1 MVTGIDGTSSMVLTG
16 QDAHERK
23 NSLSHLLK
31 SHICEVTF
39 AKVDGTI
46 RTMPCTLQE
55 SILPPAVPKET
66 AASRAVNEANISV
79 WCTDR
84 NEWRSFKTA
93 NVIEVK
99 ILS

>member
-1 MVTGIDGTSSMVLTG
+1 MVTGIDGISSMVLTG

-31 SHICEVTF
+31 NHICEVTF
-39 AKVDGTI
+39 AKVDGSI

-55 SILPPAVPKET
+55 SMLPAAVAKEN
-66 AASRAVNEANISV
+66 AAPRAVNEANISA

-84 NEWRSFKTA
+84 GEWRSFKTV